1 MGNFCLS
8 LIIKRDV
15 LSVNPDTSSSHPS
28 SLLGMNLQQRW
39 LLMVFVLL
47 KLALI
52 WLIPLTGDEAYFI
65 VWGQELSLGYYD
77 HPPAVGWLLF
87 VLSSVYDNL
96 VFYRMFAFVSS
107 VVIAYLLYRT
117 LMLHPNIDQQV
128 AYWVGLAF
136 FVSPISLMFVVT
148 ANDTVLV
155 FFAMVGF
162 YFFAKALAQPNW
174 LTVIWAGLFLGM
186 AFLSKYFAAF
196 MLLGLLAYSAV
207 YWRKHNLKQIGLM
220 VAIVLL
226 FVAEN
231 LYFNVTHCWNNILF
245 NFFSRTQESVFDI
258 TNVLSYV
265 VMIGLLLSPLGL
277 YYLIRNR
284 FKSDTPNKCWI
295 WKLALF
301 ASLPLL
307 GILLLVSFTNQVG
320 LHWPLISVT
329 ILYLLYSCLSKTQLQ
344 NLYRF
349 NAISSIVIGGGLL
362 VALLFAE
369 QLVSPK
375 QQHQVMLYT
384 QPEKVCKL
392 IPTDSTFF
400 TLDYSS
406 QSVLS
411 YYCQNDNVHVF
422 KSTSKYGR
430 EDDKRTN
437 FKEMNGQTLSV
448 FVAHEK
454 DIEKVQRF
462 FSVVS
467 VTELKPSEE
476 VTYYWLEGQG
486 FDYQAYREQILKPVN
501 EAYYTAPD
509 WFPTFTDGCGFK
521 QKYDFN

>member
-1 MGNFCLS
+1 M
-8 LIIKRDV
+8 
-15 LSVNPDTSSSHPS
+15 NPETSSTKQA
-28 SLLGMNLQQRW
+28 SLLSMDLQQRW
-39 LLMVFVLL
+39 LLITFVLL

-52 WLIPLTGDEAYFI
+52 WFVPLTGDEAYFI
-65 VWGQELSLGYYD
+65 VWGQDLSLGYYD

-87 VLSSVYDNL
+87 ALSSLYDNL
-96 VFYRMFAFVSS
+96 VFYRMFSFGSAVM
-107 VVIAYLLYRT
+107 IAYLLYRT

-155 FFAMVGF
+155 FFAVVGF
-162 YFFAKALAQPNW
+162 YFFAKALAKPNW

-196 MLLGLLAYSAV
+196 MLLGLLAYSTV
-207 YWRKHNLKQIGLM
+207 YWKKHNLKQIALM

-231 LYFNVTHCWNNILF
+231 LYFNATHCWNNILF

-258 TNVLSYV
+258 THVLSYI
-265 VMIGLLLSPLGL
+265 VMIGLLLSPLGIH
-277 YYLIRNR
+277 YLIRDR
-284 FKSDTPNKCWI
+284 SSPEKQTDSWVLR
-295 WKLALF
+295 LALY

-307 GILLLVSFTNQVG
+307 AILLLVSFTNQVG

-329 ILYLLYSCLSKTQLQ
+329 ILYLLYSRLSQDKLQ

-349 NAISSIVIGGGLL
+349 NAFSSLVIGGGLL
-362 VALLFAE
+362 VALLFVD

-384 QPEKVCKL
+384 QPEKVCEL

-411 YYCQNDNVHVF
+411 YHCGNDNVHVF
-422 KSTSKYGR
+422 KSVSKYGR
-430 EDDKRTN
+430 EDDKKTN
-437 FKEMNGQTLSV
+437 FKEMDGQSLSI
-448 FVAHEK
+448 FIAHKK
-454 DIEKVQRF
+454 DLEKVASYF
-462 FSVVS
+462 KSNKVTDLKVS
-467 VTELKPSEE
+467 DE

-486 FDYQAYREQILKPVN
+486 FDYSSYREKILKPVN

-509 WFPTFTDGCGFK
+509 WFPKLSESCGFK
-521 QKYDFN
+521 QKYDF